1 MVHAGA
7 GAPEGFFPSADP
19 ILRDFDGGTS
29 AATAVAAGVVALL
42 KHRRPNLTQD
52 EAKAVLAETAENFW
66 TSGFDRD
73 SGAGII
79 RAKAAFD
86 LL

>member
-1 MVHAGA
+1 M
-7 GAPEGFFPSADP
+7 
-19 ILRDFDGGTS
+19 
-29 AATAVAAGVVALL
+29 VALL
-42 KHRRPNLTQD
+42 KHKRPNLTQK
-52 EAKAVLAETAENFW
+52 EAMAVLAETAEDCW
-66 TSGFDRD
+66 TPGVDRD